1 MLLPFAF
8 ACNCICMHSKFLQGD
23 LAGAHDR
30 DMLHMMPMK
39 LLTSNQT
46 NGLVYAVPINL
57 Q

>member
-46 NGLVYAVPINL
+46 NRLVYAVPINL